1 MVIENEERDLVETQ
15 QEGECKFIINED
27 GQPTVLCSDEK
38 SQAKAI
44 RAMAKTGDVLVRVNP
59 VVDHDDGD
67 HDEVDPAGDDV
78 EESEELEVG
87 FADDLDDDDEE
98 EE

>member
-1 MVIENEERDLVETQ
+1 MVIEEERNLVENP
-15 QEGECKFIINED
+15 EEDCECKFVIGED
-27 GQPTVLCSDEK
+27 GQPVVLCADEE

-44 RAMAKTGDVLVRVNP
+44 RAMAETGDVLVRVNP

-67 HDEVDPAGDDV
+67 HNDDDHDEV
-78 EESEELEVG
+78 EEPEELEVG

-98 EE
+98 E